1 MAGCASTTICGA
13 AQCFV
18 MLSLVVLAS
27 EPGPTPAL
35 ALFDYAASEAD
46 ELSLRRGDSLVVLAA
61 IT

>member
-1 MAGCASTTICGA
+1 
-13 AQCFV
+13 

-35 ALFDYAASEAD
+35 ALFDFAASEAD

-61 IT
+61 PADDEGRGAFY